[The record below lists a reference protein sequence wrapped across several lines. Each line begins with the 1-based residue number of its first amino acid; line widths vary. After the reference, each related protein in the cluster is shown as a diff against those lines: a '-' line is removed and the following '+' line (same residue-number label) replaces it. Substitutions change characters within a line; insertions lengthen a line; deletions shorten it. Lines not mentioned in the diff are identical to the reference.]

1 MKEKFNLQGMP
12 NFWYAASFLCLISV
26 IIVSTSSCKNVDS
39 PSANHFVDTTGHQ
52 NDSVINCIS
61 PKLET
66 LYLQND
72 STYPQLDSIINQ
84 TGSKHKL
91 IVQFRID
98 RVQKK
103 FTLGIW
109 PSKEKNQQIDTN
121 RMQVLKIKPSPAA
134 AGMDLMKDFS
144 YVFMGDQQ
152 IGGKTY
158 FILRTHVND
167 PAFRYIIFKPRIIP
181 GNHVI
186 YDISTS
192 TDLVSDGTLIGSTN
206 PSPPKDAL

>member
-12 NFWYAASFLCLISV
+12 DYWYSASFFCLCMIIIS
-26 IIVSTSSCKNVDS
+26 TFSCKNVDS
-39 PSANHFVDTTGHQ
+39 PSANHFVDTTPQQ
-52 NDSVINCIS
+52 NDSVNNCIS
-61 PKLET
+61 SKLET

-72 STYPQLDSIINQ
+72 PGNPQLDSIINQ
-84 TGSKHKL
+84 TGSKNKL

-98 RVQKK
+98 RTQKK

-109 PSKEKNQQIDTN
+109 PSKSKNQNIDTN

-158 FILRTHVND
+158 FILKTHVND
-167 PAFRYIIFKPRIIP
+167 PAYRYIIFKPRIIP

-186 YDISTS
+186 YDISATGS
-192 TDLVSDGTLIGSTN
+192 LETDGDMIGSTN
-206 PSPPKDAL
+206 PSPPKDAF